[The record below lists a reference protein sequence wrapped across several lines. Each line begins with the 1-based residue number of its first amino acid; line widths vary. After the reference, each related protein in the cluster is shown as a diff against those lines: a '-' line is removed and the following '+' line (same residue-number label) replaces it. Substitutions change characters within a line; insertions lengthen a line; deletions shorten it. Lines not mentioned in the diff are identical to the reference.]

1 MNLSDACVI
10 IERQA
15 RWDGVGILELLQTCN
30 KLGIDAYPYQ
40 SARIQSA
47 HMDNEFRQA
56 YNIFMS
62 AGREMFAPQ
71 AVSC

>member
-1 MNLSDACVI
+1 MNLSDAYVI

-40 SARIQSA
+40 YARIQSA